1 MIKMKDLLNHKG
13 HISNYHPAK
22 AFKAVNE
29 GPAADDMKAAEDMKN
44 DLLSVYDDIDDAVDT
59 INKKLSSFNSPG
71 LRVAFLDGI
80 KAGAKNS
87 QKWNHKAAESKLEDY
102 FDR

>member
-1 MIKMKDLLNHKG
+1 MLKLKDLVPG
-13 HISNYHPAK
+13 IISNYHPAK
-22 AFKAVNE
+22 AFNE
-29 GPAADDMKAAEDMKN
+29 QNESVADDDMKAAEDMKK
-44 DLLSVYDDIDDAVDT
+44 DLLDVYDDVDDAIAT

-80 KAGAKNS
+80 KAGARNS
-87 QKWNHKAAESKLEDY
+87 QKWDHRAAESKLLDY

>member
-1 MIKMKDLLNHKG
+1 MLKLKDLVPG
-13 HISNYHPAK
+13 TISKYHPAK
-22 AFKAVNE
+22 AFKSVNE
-29 GPAADDMKAAEDMKN
+29 GPADDEMKAAEAMTD
-44 DLLSVYDDIDDAVDT
+44 DLLEVYDDIDDAIAT

-87 QKWNHKAAESKLEDY
+87 QKWNHRAAESILENY
-102 FDR
+102 FNR